1 MVSLVMGVL
10 PLPVLFMIAFAIALI
25 INYPDLAEQRRRV
38 AQHAGNVL
46 SVVSLIFAAGIF
58 TGILS
63 GTGMVEAMSRSLLA
77 VLPDAMGPYL
87 ADITALVSLPFT
99 FFMSND
105 AFYFGVLPIL
115 SEAAQGYGISAV
127 EMARAS
133 LIGQPVHLLSPLVPS
148 TYLLVGLAGVEF
160 GDHQRYALK
169 WSHDDLPGDAGGCA
183 GVRLVSPGRQRR
195 LSRRAL
201 EIGVS
206 MALRIAYV
214 TSGMGHTGTAI
225 CQALHRAGHRV
236 VAGCGPKS
244 SRKDH
249 WLKAQKALG
258 YDFTASEG
266 DATDWESTRA
276 AFARVRGEV
285 GEIDVLVNNAGAMLD
300 MRLRQMGYAE
310 WSAVLRSN
318 LDTLFNTTKQVV
330 DGMADR
336 GWGRIINIGSVAAEK
351 GQIGQVNYATA
362 KGAAIGFTRSLAQEV
377 AARGVTVNLVSPGF
391 IADDTVKA
399 FPPALLDRIVESVPV
414 GRLGTPQD
422 LAGLCAW
429 LASDE
434 AAFVTGR
441 TTPST
446 AACT

>member
-1 MVSLVMGVL
+1 M
-10 PLPVLFMIAFAIALI
+10 
-25 INYPDLAEQRRRV
+25 
-38 AQHAGNVL
+38 
-46 SVVSLIFAAGIF
+46 
-58 TGILS
+58 
-63 GTGMVEAMSRSLLA
+63 
-77 VLPDAMGPYL
+77 
-87 ADITALVSLPFT
+87 
-99 FFMSND
+99 
-105 AFYFGVLPIL
+105 
-115 SEAAQGYGISAV
+115 
-127 EMARAS
+127 
-133 LIGQPVHLLSPLVPS
+133 
-148 TYLLVGLAGVEF
+148 
-160 GDHQRYALK
+160 
-169 WSHDDLPGDAGGCA
+169 
-183 GVRLVSPGRQRR
+183 
-195 LSRRAL
+195 
-201 EIGVS
+201 
-206 MALRIAYV
+206 
-214 TSGMGHTGTAI
+214 
-225 CQALHRAGHRV
+225 
-236 VAGCGPKS
+236 GCGPKS

-276 AFARVRGEV
+276 AFARVRGEI

-310 WSAVLRSN
+310 WSAVRSN

>member
-1 MVSLVMGVL
+1 
-10 PLPVLFMIAFAIALI
+10 
-25 INYPDLAEQRRRV
+25 
-38 AQHAGNVL
+38 
-46 SVVSLIFAAGIF
+46 
-58 TGILS
+58 
-63 GTGMVEAMSRSLLA
+63 
-77 VLPDAMGPYL
+77 
-87 ADITALVSLPFT
+87 
-99 FFMSND
+99 
-105 AFYFGVLPIL
+105 
-115 SEAAQGYGISAV
+115 
-127 EMARAS
+127 
-133 LIGQPVHLLSPLVPS
+133 
-148 TYLLVGLAGVEF
+148 
-160 GDHQRYALK
+160 
-169 WSHDDLPGDAGGCA
+169 
-183 GVRLVSPGRQRR
+183 
-195 LSRRAL
+195 
-201 EIGVS
+201 

-276 AFARVRGEV
+276 AFARVRGEI

-310 WSAVLRSN
+310 WSAVLRGN

-434 AAFVTGR
+434 AAFVTGANYAINGGVYM
-441 TTPST
+441 S
-446 AACT
+446 

>member
-1 MVSLVMGVL
+1 
-10 PLPVLFMIAFAIALI
+10 
-25 INYPDLAEQRRRV
+25 
-38 AQHAGNVL
+38 
-46 SVVSLIFAAGIF
+46 
-58 TGILS
+58 
-63 GTGMVEAMSRSLLA
+63 
-77 VLPDAMGPYL
+77 
-87 ADITALVSLPFT
+87 
-99 FFMSND
+99 
-105 AFYFGVLPIL
+105 
-115 SEAAQGYGISAV
+115 
-127 EMARAS
+127 
-133 LIGQPVHLLSPLVPS
+133 
-148 TYLLVGLAGVEF
+148 
-160 GDHQRYALK
+160 
-169 WSHDDLPGDAGGCA
+169 
-183 GVRLVSPGRQRR
+183 
-195 LSRRAL
+195 
-201 EIGVS
+201 

-276 AFARVRGEV
+276 AFARVRGEI

>member
-1 MVSLVMGVL
+1 
-10 PLPVLFMIAFAIALI
+10 
-25 INYPDLAEQRRRV
+25 
-38 AQHAGNVL
+38 
-46 SVVSLIFAAGIF
+46 
-58 TGILS
+58 
-63 GTGMVEAMSRSLLA
+63 
-77 VLPDAMGPYL
+77 
-87 ADITALVSLPFT
+87 
-99 FFMSND
+99 
-105 AFYFGVLPIL
+105 
-115 SEAAQGYGISAV
+115 
-127 EMARAS
+127 
-133 LIGQPVHLLSPLVPS
+133 
-148 TYLLVGLAGVEF
+148 
-160 GDHQRYALK
+160 
-169 WSHDDLPGDAGGCA
+169 
-183 GVRLVSPGRQRR
+183 
-195 LSRRAL
+195 
-201 EIGVS
+201 

-422 LAGLCAW
+422 MAGLCAW

>member
-1 MVSLVMGVL
+1 
-10 PLPVLFMIAFAIALI
+10 
-25 INYPDLAEQRRRV
+25 
-38 AQHAGNVL
+38 
-46 SVVSLIFAAGIF
+46 
-58 TGILS
+58 
-63 GTGMVEAMSRSLLA
+63 
-77 VLPDAMGPYL
+77 
-87 ADITALVSLPFT
+87 
-99 FFMSND
+99 
-105 AFYFGVLPIL
+105 
-115 SEAAQGYGISAV
+115 
-127 EMARAS
+127 
-133 LIGQPVHLLSPLVPS
+133 
-148 TYLLVGLAGVEF
+148 
-160 GDHQRYALK
+160 
-169 WSHDDLPGDAGGCA
+169 
-183 GVRLVSPGRQRR
+183 
-195 LSRRAL
+195 
-201 EIGVS
+201 

-377 AARGVTVNLVSPGF
+377 AARGVTVNMVSPGF

-422 LAGLCAW
+422 MAGLCAW

-434 AAFVTGR
+434 AAFVTGANYAINGGVYM
-441 TTPST
+441 S
-446 AACT
+446 

>member
-1 MVSLVMGVL
+1 
-10 PLPVLFMIAFAIALI
+10 
-25 INYPDLAEQRRRV
+25 
-38 AQHAGNVL
+38 
-46 SVVSLIFAAGIF
+46 
-58 TGILS
+58 
-63 GTGMVEAMSRSLLA
+63 
-77 VLPDAMGPYL
+77 
-87 ADITALVSLPFT
+87 
-99 FFMSND
+99 
-105 AFYFGVLPIL
+105 
-115 SEAAQGYGISAV
+115 
-127 EMARAS
+127 
-133 LIGQPVHLLSPLVPS
+133 
-148 TYLLVGLAGVEF
+148 
-160 GDHQRYALK
+160 
-169 WSHDDLPGDAGGCA
+169 
-183 GVRLVSPGRQRR
+183 
-195 LSRRAL
+195 
-201 EIGVS
+201 

-310 WSAVLRSN
+310 WSAVRSN

-377 AARGVTVNLVSPGF
+377 ARGVTVNLVSPGF

-422 LAGLCAW
+422 LAGCAPGW
-429 LASDE
+429 P
-434 AAFVTGR
+434 R
-441 TTPST
+441 TRRPS
-446 AACT
+446 

>member
-1 MVSLVMGVL
+1 
-10 PLPVLFMIAFAIALI
+10 
-25 INYPDLAEQRRRV
+25 
-38 AQHAGNVL
+38 
-46 SVVSLIFAAGIF
+46 
-58 TGILS
+58 
-63 GTGMVEAMSRSLLA
+63 
-77 VLPDAMGPYL
+77 
-87 ADITALVSLPFT
+87 
-99 FFMSND
+99 
-105 AFYFGVLPIL
+105 
-115 SEAAQGYGISAV
+115 
-127 EMARAS
+127 
-133 LIGQPVHLLSPLVPS
+133 
-148 TYLLVGLAGVEF
+148 
-160 GDHQRYALK
+160 
-169 WSHDDLPGDAGGCA
+169 
-183 GVRLVSPGRQRR
+183 
-195 LSRRAL
+195 
-201 EIGVS
+201 

-276 AFARVRGEV
+276 AARVRGEV

-422 LAGLCAW
+422 LAGCAW